1 MSQILLHS
9 MVFHFLAAA
18 IYAGLSARFWHT
30 RWRGA
35 VREQRRPGLLPWE
48 RALLLAALSIHGITL
63 AFEVFAP
70 SGMRFGFSLALSM
83 MLWLAIVLYWIES
96 LYTRMEGLQM
106 LGLPLAAVCVL
117 LPGLFPGQPLHFN
130 TDSIAF
136 RTHFLIAMLAYSL
149 FTLAALHALLMAAAE
164 KHLHSGRLS
173 PLLASLPPLMTMEAL
188 LFRLIHVG
196 FVLLTLTLISG
207 VFFAEALFGK
217 ALTVDHKTVFAL
229 ISWLIFAALL
239 LGRHLRGWRGR
250 VALRWTLAGFVAL
263 LLAYVG
269 SRFVIEVILGRSV

>member
-1 MSQILLHS
+1 MSRILLHPI
-9 MVFHFLAAA
+9 VFYFLAAA
-18 IYAGLSARFWHT
+18 IYTGLSLHFWHT
-30 RWRGA
+30 RRSASARGQA
-35 VREQRRPGLLPWE
+35 RPGMLPWE
-48 RALLLAALSIHGITL
+48 RILLLVALSIHGITL
-63 AFEVFAP
+63 SLEVFAP

-96 LYTRMEGLQM
+96 LFTRIEGLQM
-106 LGLPLAAVCVL
+106 IGLPLAAVCVL
-117 LPGLFPGQPLHFN
+117 LPVLFPGRPMHFD
-130 TDSIAF
+130 TDSPAF
-136 RTHFLIAMLAYSL
+136 RLHFLIAMLAYSL

-173 PLLASLPPLMTMEAL
+173 PLLASLPPLMTMETL
-188 LFRLIHVG
+188 LFRIIWVG

-207 VFFAEALFGK
+207 VFFAEHSLGK
-217 ALTVDHKTVFAL
+217 VDIHNTVFAV

-263 LLAYVG
+263 LLVLAYYVG
-269 SRFVIEVILGRSV
+269 SRVVIEFLGRSV